1 MRKSPKLRL
10 LSALVEVA
18 AADLYVATSLLRISG
33 SFCKLVH
40 LARTTPPSLSHDSL
54 QFFDKEVR
62 HCFSSCL
69 AVDIPD
75 VHWQQAQLSLSFG
88 GLGFRSL
95 SHHCCAAFI
104 SSLAFSGIGS
114 ASNRHLVS
122 AISRFNTLVSPSD
135 AITIEA
141 ILSSPP
147 SQHALSKKLDSHL
160 FHSILMTSSPANK
173 ACLLSSSAAHA
184 SSWLSVVPS
193 VGLGLHLDSSEFR
206 TAVKWWLG
214 MNSTARSSCP
224 FCPDIALDPLGHHAV
239 SCRHGGDVVI
249 RHSRLRNI
257 IADLCHR
264 AHLSVRVEVGRGL
277 LGSHDYTRPADVLV
291 DGWDRAKR
299 DAFDVTVT
307 SPLTPVT
314 LNEASIHEEAAA
326 LAAETR
332 KHAANDA
339 RCQALVWSCIPLTVE
354 TFGNWGREAQCVFS
368 HLATLLA
375 LRQGRPKSSVVRDI
389 YGCLSISLVRSV
401 ARSIMGRETVN

>member
-1 MRKSPKLRL
+1 MNCHHFLWAIHVKHPPSSP
-10 LSALVEVA
+10 
-18 AADLYVATSLLRISG
+18 
-33 SFCKLVH
+33 
-40 LARTTPPSLSHDSL
+40 TPPSLSHDSL
-54 QFFDKEVR
+54 QFFDEEVR

-88 GLGFRSL
+88 GLGFHSL

-122 AISRFNTLVSPSD
+122 AISRFNTLVSSSD
-135 AITIEA
+135 AITVEA

-147 SQHALSKKLDSHL
+147 SQHALSKKLDCHL
-160 FHSILMTSSPANK
+160 FHSLLMTSSPANK
-173 ACLLSSSAAHA
+173 AHLLSSSAAHA

-193 VGLGLHLDSSEFR
+193 VGLGLHLDSSEFH

-249 RHSRLRNI
+249 RHNRLRNI
-257 IADLCHR
+257 ITDMCR
-264 AHLSVRVEVGRGL
+264 CAHLSVRVEVDRGL

-291 DGWDRAKR
+291 DGWDRAKPA
-299 DAFDVTVT
+299 AFDVTVT
-307 SPLTPVT
+307 SPLIPVT
-314 LNEASIHEEAAA
+314 LNEASIHKGAAA

-332 KHAANDA
+332 KHAVNDA
-339 RCQALVWSCIPLTVE
+339 RCQALGWSCIPLAVE
-354 TFGNWGREAQCVFS
+354 TFGKWGREAQCVFF
-368 HLATLLA
+368 LAWLLCW
-375 LRQGRPKSSVVRDI
+375 L
-389 YGCLSISLVRSV
+389 
-401 ARSIMGRETVN
+401 